1 MSRFF
6 HVNGNAL
13 EENKKTDKHI
23 EEKETQEILS
33 KQDRKLREIEQKAKS
48 LIEMTNAKQFE
59 KDFRKFIQDLKKYV
73 NKGSALPDIVQEVF
87 NKASSKQSIKLIDE
101 FNNSLKTVEEETH
114 EISRKVEIK
123 PKELTLSEILDL
135 EDESEKRTLLEER
148 IDNIETLLPLYNI
161 YATNNEYGKM
171 INILKRVKTF
181 KCNKAEYIKKNI
193 RKYIHKF
200 IQRDDYCDELLE
212 LFEMYDLQ
220 DEILYVKYFKQN
232 KIVETDNELFKM
244 VYEIKQGNTD
254 TIDISNCNKP
264 DTMIESIVYEY
275 LAKELIK
282 NVDYEKAL
290 SLYELFN
297 ERFDDDK
304 LILTLL
310 TGRRESEI
318 FRTFLEE
325 FKTFAE
331 NPFLLKSGDRRME
344 INRAFY
350 LMNQNVMSISR
361 SILVNLLN
369 K

>member
-1 MSRFF
+1 
-6 HVNGNAL
+6 
-13 EENKKTDKHI
+13 
-23 EEKETQEILS
+23 
-33 KQDRKLREIEQKAKS
+33 
-48 LIEMTNAKQFE
+48 MTNAKQFE

-135 EDESEKRTLLEER
+135 EDELEKKTLIEER

-193 RKYIHKF
+193 RKYIQKF
-200 IQRDDYCDELLE
+200 ILCDDCCDELLE

-220 DEILYVKYFKQN
+220 DEILYVKYFKQD

-254 TIDISNCNKP
+254 GIDVSNCNKP

-282 NVDYEKAL
+282 NGDYEKAL

-297 ERFDDDK
+297 DRFDDDK

-344 INRAFY
+344 INIAFY